1 MNRKTTRLALTLV
14 LIGTPALAGDD
25 DCAVPMTDWQP
36 REAVVKLAAEQG
48 WDLRR
53 IRIDDGCYEVI
64 GLDAEGRAIEV
75 KHWGARVRND
85 TYRGY
90 NGYLIE
96 AGNYKVLFSGDTAFT
111 THFQEIR
118 TAKPI
123 DLAIMPIG
131 AYNPWIANHC
141 NPEQAI
147 QLADWA

>member
-64 GLDAEGRAIEV
+64 GHDAEGRVIEV
-75 KHWGARVRND
+75 KLNPATLAVVEMEFEDDHNED
-85 TYRGY
+85 RGS
-90 NGYLIE
+90 E
-96 AGNYKVLFSGDTAFT
+96 GDG
-111 THFQEIR
+111 H
-118 TAKPI
+118 
-123 DLAIMPIG
+123 D
-131 AYNPWIANHC
+131 
-141 NPEQAI
+141 
-147 QLADWA
+147 D